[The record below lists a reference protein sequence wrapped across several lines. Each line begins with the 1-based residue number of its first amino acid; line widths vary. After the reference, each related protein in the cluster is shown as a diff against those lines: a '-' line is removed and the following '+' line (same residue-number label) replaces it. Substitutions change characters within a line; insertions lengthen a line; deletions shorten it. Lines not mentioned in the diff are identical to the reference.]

1 MSDPPER
8 DLTAFDDVPDPLAR
22 FPRREAD
29 AQHRALSLPR
39 LEPAPER
46 ATVRRRRLI
55 ALAASAAWVLAHL
68 LVYGVREDLA
78 ELSALYLSA
87 QVLLPFVVGAI
98 SLFVAFASGRLGLG
112 AKIGFVSAL
121 AILGPATFALIAL
134 GAPPPR
140 VVSGEDGSL
149 LGIFVC
155 FDITVAWAAIPL
167 LAAAL
172 TLRGAFPTASRWRSA
187 LVGAGA
193 GLFAGATMN
202 LHCSNVAPVHVLLGH
217 GLPVVIAAL
226 VGALVLAAL
235 SRA

>member
-8 DLTAFDDVPDPLAR
+8 ELTSFDDVPDPLAR
-22 FPRREAD
+22 SSHPEAD
-29 AQHRALSLPR
+29 ARRSVLRLPR
-39 LEPAPER
+39 LEAAPER
-46 ATVRRRRLI
+46 ATVRRRRLV
-55 ALAASAAWVLAHL
+55 ALAASAAWIGAHL
-68 LVYGVREDLA
+68 FIYGVREDLA
-78 ELSALYLSA
+78 ELPALYLSA
-87 QVLLPFVVGAI
+87 QVLLPFVVGTI

-134 GAPPPR
+134 GAPPPHL
-140 VVSGEDGSL
+140 VPDEAGSL

-202 LHCSNVAPVHVLLGH
+202 LHCSNIAPVHVLLGH
-217 GLPVVIAAL
+217 GLPVAIAAL

-235 SRA
+235 ARA